1 MAAVAAVVTVNPLRV
16 WPGAPGRSL
25 RQRLGYASGGALA
38 VLAAV
43 LAVSD
48 LSGLARDALG
58 ISAPTARIA
67 AGAALIVVGVRD
79 MVAGPARVEPALPG
93 WKAAIVPVAVPH
105 LFGPGLGV
113 LVVSAGADLG
123 PERAGAAIGIALA
136 VTAML
141 MILPS
146 PKGRAGARAV
156 QAGQALIGAAAVL
169 IGAALAVVGV
179 FDI

>member
-1 MAAVAAVVTVNPLRV
+1 MAALAAVATVNPMRV
-16 WPGAPGRSL
+16 WPGAPGQSR
-25 RQRLGYASGGALA
+25 RQRLGFSAGGSLA

-48 LSGLARDALG
+48 LSGLAREALD

-67 AGAALIVVGVRD
+67 AGAALIAVGVRD
-79 MVAGPARVEPALPG
+79 MIAGPAQVEPALPG

-113 LVVSAGADLG
+113 LAVSAGADLG
-123 PERAGAAIGIALA
+123 PEWTGTAVGAALALTAA
-136 VTAML
+136 VMAQ
-141 MILPS
+141 PPPRS
-146 PKGRAGARAV
+146 RAGARAV
-156 QAGQALIGAAAVL
+156 RAGQALTGAAALL
-169 IGAALAVVGV
+169 IGAALAVDGV

>member
-16 WPGAPGRSL
+16 WPGAPGRS
-25 RQRLGYASGGALA
+25 RRRRLGYAAGGASA
-38 VLAAV
+38 VLVAA
-43 LAVSD
+43 LATSG
-48 LSGLARDALG
+48 LSGPLLNALG

-79 MVAGPARVEPALPG
+79 MVVGPGQVEPALPG

-113 LVVSAGADLG
+113 LAVSAGADLG
-123 PERAGAAIGIALA
+123 SERTGVAIGIALA
-136 VTAML
+136 VTASVMA
-141 MILPS
+141 LPP
-146 PKGRAGARAV
+146 PKGRAGARAIR
-156 QAGQALIGAAAVL
+156 AGHALTGATAVL
-169 IGAALAVVGV
+169 IGAALAVDGV